1 MLGIGYFLGN
11 TIPGIDQHIE
21 IVVIIVV
28 LISISPGIISWYRTR
43 RSRPITASPAVGR
56 DA

>member
-28 LISISPGIISWYRTR
+28 LLSITPGIISWLRAR
-43 RSRPITASPAVGR
+43 RARPVNTSPAVRG
-56 DA
+56 DV